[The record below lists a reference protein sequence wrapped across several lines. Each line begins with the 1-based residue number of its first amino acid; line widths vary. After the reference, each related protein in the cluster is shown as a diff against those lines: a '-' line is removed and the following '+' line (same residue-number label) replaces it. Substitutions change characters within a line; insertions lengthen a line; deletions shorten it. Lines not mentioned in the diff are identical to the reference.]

1 MGHDPDI
8 PSLADPPE
16 GDTTQSQYLH
26 TVFIP
31 VLFPLLP
38 TWMHIASTIVGYVQ
52 LFPNTV
58 SYFYSHIYH
67 FNGCRILHHVEI
79 TPFPSVTKG
88 SHPACLV
95 YPRLIWF
102 WAFCK
107 GWVERGKT
115 AFRWRVLEK
124 CGHKGQQSCNS
135 HVGDNWANALH
146 GELQSCGKEHVSLP
160 FIHSS
165 AMRSHEAEDN
175 TAEPKAPQSSGF
187 SQARVWVLFYTL
199 YKLLN
204 LSEPVSPQICCKD
217 EPGENL
223 QNAWDGTK
231 HALSSIMIFGF
242 GPFPVLSW
250 LPSFSWVSEQTHQAT
265 MHVLEV
271 RAWIC
276 QSEPGPLT
284 WPH

>member
-38 TWMHIASTIVGYVQ
+38 TWMHIASTIVRYVQ

-58 SYFYSHIYH
+58 SYFYSHIHH

-88 SHPACLV
+88 SHPACLL

-107 GWVERGKT
+107 GLVERGKT

-135 HVGDNWANALH
+135 HVGDDWANALH
-146 GELQSCGKEHVSLP
+146 GELQSCGKEHISLP
-160 FIHSS
+160 FIHSL
-165 AMRSHEAEDN
+165 AMRSHEPR
-175 TAEPKAPQSSGF
+175 TIQQSPK
-187 SQARVWVLFYTL
+187 
-199 YKLLN
+199 
-204 LSEPVSPQICCKD
+204 
-217 EPGENL
+217 
-223 QNAWDGTK
+223 
-231 HALSSIMIFGF
+231 
-242 GPFPVLSW
+242 
-250 LPSFSWVSEQTHQAT
+250 
-265 MHVLEV
+265 
-271 RAWIC
+271 
-276 QSEPGPLT
+276 PLT
-284 WPH
+284 ALDSARPGSESCSTPYTSYSTSQSLFPHKSVVKMNLAKIYKVPGMEQSMH